1 MKVVLTLSK
10 VVALRASPKD
20 VLTLSKMSVPT
31 SYGFLICGH
40 KTHGKTYFGQNILPS
55 VIMCGEIDTLLENY
69 TVSGDLSILPKVGN
83 LQFLAFADE
92 LKKEFCKIEGITLQ
106 TLEENK
112 EMYRSG
118 LFELS
123 KINRK
128 KDTDYYTKLVADSM
142 SLSKIGL
149 CPFKAVIITDFRQ
162 PEEYI
167 YLKERF
173 EQTLWITIRIIHP
186 KIACAQ
192 IGHAPLI
199 VDSTFKT
206 VSEDPMENKLNNF
219 PVDIE
224 LTRK

>member
-92 LKKEFCKIEGITLQ
+92 LKKEFFKKFDTIDAAGGIVQ
-106 TLEENK
+106 N
-112 EMYRSG
+112 
-118 LFELS
+118 
-123 KINRK
+123 
-128 KDTDYYTKLVADSM
+128 
-142 SLSKIGL
+142 
-149 CPFKAVIITDFRQ
+149 
-162 PEEYI
+162 
-167 YLKERF
+167 
-173 EQTLWITIRIIHP
+173 
-186 KIACAQ
+186 
-192 IGHAPLI
+192 
-199 VDSTFKT
+199 
-206 VSEDPMENKLNNF
+206 
-219 PVDIE
+219 
-224 LTRK
+224 